1 MPRTKQNAPRILSQR
16 QRSEISRSTLLDA
29 AIASLNEFGFGGT
42 TTLKIQ
48 QRAGF
53 SRGRLLHQ
61 FGSRAEL
68 LVAAVQHL
76 AASRFAS
83 IQAEEL
89 PGPAIERARE
99 AIRLLWSTHDGP
111 LFWAAMETWL
121 GARTDPGMA
130 DALRIEEHK
139 LGGVIRAMCD
149 SLFGFELVDRPNYPA
164 FREMLITSMRGVALT
179 YSFEQRPMA
188 GDPHLG
194 QWLEIAVQLLAIQP
208 GDEQDPDRLPA
219 EPAKP
224 KS

>member
-1 MPRTKQNAPRILSQR
+1 MQRSKPDTPRTLSQR

-29 AIASLNEFGFGGT
+29 AISCLNEFGFAGT

-48 QRAGF
+48 ERTGF

-83 IQAEEL
+83 VQSQEL
-89 PGPAIERARE
+89 AGSAVERTRE
-99 AIRLLWSTHDGP
+99 AIVLLWSTYDGP
-111 LFWAAMETWL
+111 LFWAAMETWI

-139 LGGVIRAMCD
+139 LGSVIREMCD
-149 SLFGFELVDRPNYPA
+149 NLFGDDLIKHPNYPA

-179 YSFEQRPMA
+179 YAFERRPMA

-194 QWLEIAVQLLAIQP
+194 QWFKVAVELLELT
-208 GDEQDPDRLPA
+208 PDVDQTLSGP
-219 EPAKP
+219 
-224 KS
+224 